1 MSNVFALYNLS
12 YFKNYMFLPYTIILI
27 LKKYMLVCTNI
38 KHVDPLS
45 VSSSDSSSSGGSSV
59 TRPSIS
65 IPINIERLERLPR
78 PGAEVTLEEE
88 REVNR

>member
-1 MSNVFALYNLS
+1 MVSTTLNNLT
-12 YFKNYMFLPYTIILI
+12 Y
-27 LKKYMLVCTNI
+27 
-38 KHVDPLS
+38 DPLS
-45 VSSSDSSSSGGSSV
+45 VSSSDSSSGSGGPGLA
-59 TRPSIS
+59 RPSIS

>member
-1 MSNVFALYNLS
+1 MW
-12 YFKNYMFLPYTIILI
+12 
-27 LKKYMLVCTNI
+27 VCTTNI
-38 KHVDPLS
+38 KHFDPLS
-45 VSSSDSSSSGGSSV
+45 VSSSDSSSSGGPSV

>member
-1 MSNVFALYNLS
+1 
-12 YFKNYMFLPYTIILI
+12 
-27 LKKYMLVCTNI
+27 MLVCTNI

-45 VSSSDSSSSGGSSV
+45 VSSSDSSSGGPSL

-65 IPINIERLERLPR
+65 IPINIERLDRLPR